1 MSPIRLSVS
10 HLPLRSISGQPNLIR
25 VNSGKHLFGL
35 WCSILR
41 GGPHVTC
48 VHDFDYSF
56 EEDDLSLEIA
66 FDTFGTVKS
75 VKKQTFVSN
84 PNVFNGTG
92 LINIVLS
99 RVLPRFLMADG
110 YLCRL
115 SYRGQPLVCNLCA
128 VQGHKSANCPNED
141 K

>member
-1 MSPIRLSVS
+1 M
-10 HLPLRSISGQPNLIR
+10 
-25 VNSGKHLFGL
+25 
-35 WCSILR
+35 
-41 GGPHVTC
+41 HV
-48 VHDFDYSF
+48 FDYSF
-56 EEDDLSLEIA
+56 EEDDISLEIA

-110 YLCRL
+110 YLRRL
-115 SYRGQPLVCNLCA
+115 WYRGQPLVCNLRA